1 MNNSEIQEFIMSRVR
16 KQKNGENNSENSY
29 SEVGSGISFIVWLR
43 EKSKLR
49 IYYKSFG
56 VSQARLLYA

>member
-1 MNNSEIQEFIMSRVR
+1 MEGR

-29 SEVGSGISFIVWLR
+29 SEVGRGISFVVRLR